1 MTSSSLW
8 SSVEDQREDGGLGKG
23 QGILIQIR
31 NHDFLSQEESVEVE
45 EKKTNWREVPENL
58 AGCLGVQ
65 NEGLGWNP
73 ERRLSAYGCLHN

>member
-1 MTSSSLW
+1 MSSSLW
-8 SSVEDQREDGGLGKG
+8 SSVEDQREDGGLGEG
-23 QGILIQIR
+23 QGILIQTR

-45 EKKTNWREVPENL
+45 KKKTNRGEVRENL

-73 ERRLSAYGCLHN
+73 ERRLSAFGCLRN